1 MYQII
6 CQGLTLI
13 GFSTN
18 CPLILRIR
26 YVKQKVLCQFHDCMA
41 PRKRGDA
48 AGSDEL
54 KSVSTKL
61 ISRPQVRVVADPRV
75 MIISNPILCQ
85 NKSNR
90 RLTST
95 HRERFNHCSV
105 RWNKDVLRCNQIL
118 PIIPMVE
125 NKKKLNWLKMILQ
138 TVVGS
143 LMENVFSGWKK
154 NKEKQ
159 FTDKANFL
167 LFNDFPKVLKAA
179 RIDSQLWL
187 APHHTN
193 YLQHIH
199 KDLY

>member
-13 GFSTN
+13 GSSTN

-118 PIIPMVE
+118 PIIPMME
-125 NKKKLNWLKMILQ
+125 NKKELNWLKMILQ

-167 LFNDFPKVLKAA
+167 LFNDFPKVLKE
-179 RIDSQLWL
+179 
-187 APHHTN
+187 
-193 YLQHIH
+193 
-199 KDLY
+199 

>member
-13 GFSTN
+13 GSSTN

-26 YVKQKVLCQFHDCMA
+26 YVKQKVLCQFHDWMA

-48 AGSDEL
+48 AGSDVL

-75 MIISNPILCQ
+75 MIWDTFQTLFRVK

-167 LFNDFPKVLKAA
+167 LFNDFPKVLKE
-179 RIDSQLWL
+179 
-187 APHHTN
+187 
-193 YLQHIH
+193 
-199 KDLY
+199 